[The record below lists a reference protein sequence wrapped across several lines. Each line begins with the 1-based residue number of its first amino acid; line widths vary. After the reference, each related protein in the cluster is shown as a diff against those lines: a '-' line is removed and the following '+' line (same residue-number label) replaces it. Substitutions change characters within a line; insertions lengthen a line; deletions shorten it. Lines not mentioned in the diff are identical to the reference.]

1 MEERKNKSNILIII
15 LFILLLIAVGIIC
28 YLLGSSSV
36 KQSDNNSE
44 NTTEQKENNETS
56 NQNLN
61 EEETVIEPTA
71 YTRKCIRN
79 STQQNILM
87 ADIDET
93 KYNNVVEYI
102 KHQENIKITVA
113 YCDENSEKEIDGVA
127 HFDLTEYVLT
137 DSEKNNSLNEISNMK
152 LSIGEGGI
160 GGGPCVPITTISY
173 KKNNSSY
180 FVKYLGN
187 ILQESND
194 GNIYKIIDKT
204 SDAPQS
210 QEYCFYYIES
220 LGSTIDNIT
229 KYER

>member
-1 MEERKNKSNILIII
+1 MSKYSTEFKLQVVKYYEENHCGYDTTAKYFNVGYACVQRWVNKYK
-15 LFILLLIAVGIIC
+15 VHG
-28 YLLGSSSV
+28 V
-36 KQSDNNSE
+36 KG
-44 NTTEQKENNETS
+44 
-56 NQNLN
+56 L
-61 EEETVIEPTA
+61 
-71 YTRKCIRN
+71 IRN
-79 STQQNILM
+79 QQQYDGNF
-87 ADIDET
+87 
-93 KYNNVVEYI
+93 KKNVVEYI

-173 KKNNSSY
+173 KRNNSSY
-180 FVKYLGN
+180 FVKYWGN

-220 LGSTIDNIT
+220 LGSTINNIT